1 MRLPVFLVTVLAFS
15 AACGGGDGNDGSPSS
30 VPAPSTSEPSGTT
43 LAPTTTVV
51 APTTTVT
58 PTTAPTTTAAP
69 EPVLFDSRGPWPVGI
84 ATLDLGDRQADV
96 YYPAVVDPGA
106 ETEIFDSLSVF
117 PEEFQ
122 AFIPDE
128 LTGLYDT
135 GAHRDAVPASD
146 QQYPVLA
153 YSHGFGAFRQVA
165 SFHTSHVASWGFV
178 VVTTDHLER
187 GIAAQVRGELGGGA
201 ENQDV
206 LDVLATFDALAR
218 HPALGAIADLD
229 RVAITGHSAGGWT
242 AARAASEE
250 VIDAYL
256 SIASGAPEVVTRKPA
271 IVFVGENDRTVVADR
286 SYELFAQL
294 DDAVLVNI
302 EAAGHNSFSDSCEG
316 IYELGGL
323 DVLVDLI
330 GPDQVERA
338 EDGCVPPFI
347 EPRGAFDTLNHYTVQ
362 FLLARFVD
370 RDTAGPLLDTSDL
383 ITPLAD
389 FDVVGD
395 PLD

>member
-165 SFHTSHVASWGFV
+165 SFHT
-178 VVTTDHLER
+178 
-187 GIAAQVRGELGGGA
+187 
-201 ENQDV
+201 
-206 LDVLATFDALAR
+206 
-218 HPALGAIADLD
+218 
-229 RVAITGHSAGGWT
+229 
-242 AARAASEE
+242 
-250 VIDAYL
+250 
-256 SIASGAPEVVTRKPA
+256 
-271 IVFVGENDRTVVADR
+271 
-286 SYELFAQL
+286 
-294 DDAVLVNI
+294 
-302 EAAGHNSFSDSCEG
+302 C
-316 IYELGGL
+316 
-323 DVLVDLI
+323 
-330 GPDQVERA
+330 
-338 EDGCVPPFI
+338 
-347 EPRGAFDTLNHYTVQ
+347 
-362 FLLARFVD
+362 LLY
-370 RDTAGPLLDTSDL
+370 TSDA
-383 ITPLAD
+383 AD
-389 FDVVGD
+389 E
-395 PLD
+395 